1 MKTVS
6 FTSMEHG
13 TEEDYKLLAAHER
26 EFAAATADR
35 VLEHLKN
42 LENSFSGYKITRL
55 EHALQ
60 TATRAHR
67 DGADEEMV
75 VAALLHD
82 IGDHLAPYN
91 HGELA
96 ASILKPYVSER
107 TYWILKYHGVF
118 QGYYFFHHLS
128 MDRNARDR
136 FKGHPHYQACAA
148 FCADWDQ
155 SSFDPEYESE
165 PLNFF
170 EPMVRRIFARE
181 PSFEEEHAAGASA

>member
-13 TEEDYKLLAAHER
+13 TEEDYKFLAIHER
-26 EFAAATADR
+26 EFSDATADR
-35 VLEHLKN
+35 VLEHLKS

-60 TATRAHR
+60 TATRAYR
-67 DGADEEMV
+67 DSAGEEMV

-82 IGDHLAPYN
+82 IGDHLAPFN

-96 ASILKPYVSER
+96 AAILKPYVSER
-107 TYWILKYHGVF
+107 TYWILKHHGVF
-118 QGYYFFHHLS
+118 QGYYFFHHVG
-128 MDRNARDR
+128 MDRNARDTY
-136 FKGHPHYQACAA
+136 KGHPHYQACAD

-155 SSFDPEYESE
+155 ASFDPDYDSE
-165 PLNFF
+165 PLAFF

-181 PSFEEEHAAGASA
+181 PSFDNEQLAANA